1 MASAFRLLS
10 QVIEGMIAASRAR
23 MEGTG
28 RGLED
33 TGATAK
39 AWDGEEVDW

>member
-1 MASAFRLLS
+1 MASAFWLRC

-23 MEGTG
+23 K
-28 RGLED
+28 GLEN

-39 AWDGEEVDW
+39 AFDGEEVDW